1 MVVVAVVVAAVAAA
15 VVAVGA
21 AALVQGVA
29 AIPCQLTFHAINGE
43 RERGICRNH
52 VSGGTAQLGTRPLL
66 RPHGPV
72 TSYPPLGCLSLVVGG
87 CKAVLGKYTLAG
99 TKCWRTVFPCP
110 NRPPYQFWGS
120 ASVYY
125 CTKDLPYKP
134 SYIDL

>member
-1 MVVVAVVVAAVAAA
+1 MAAVVVVAVVVAAAAVAAA

-72 TSYPPLGCLSLVVGG
+72 TSYPPLRCLSLAWLGWGG
-87 CKAVLGKYTLAG
+87 RCKAVLGKYTVAG
-99 TKCWRTVFPCP
+99 TKCWRAVFPCP

-125 CTKDLPYKP
+125 QR
-134 SYIDL
+134 SAI